1 MVTSTLTIW
10 HILLCSAY
18 YFIVIP
24 LSTCAFLIIPISS
37 SSRSHLP
44 QVHPPWSPHPDIPV
58 GRYACYQ
65 ISLSLEEMYAT
76 AIRVRKIKSLVC
88 LLDFAMP
95 IDFSSIFFG
104 VLLLQGIR
112 ALYNINL
119 QTTLSVLE
127 PSLPSQ
133 KTLYTY
139 LSSVPFSTLSCAVQ
153 LKLKF
158 LLPSYLFSNE
168 WCLAGGF
175 LAPWYIQ
182 SVGLSIPYF
191 SRYIIVTVAEVQTSV
206 FAMLQKWEWRCLMCF
221 WVGCFYSLLKIIP
234 CIWSQ

>member
-1 MVTSTLTIW
+1 MVTSTFTIW
-10 HILLCSAY
+10 HTSLCSAY

-24 LSTCAFLIIPISS
+24 LSTCAFLITPISS

-44 QVHPPWSPHPDIPV
+44 QAHPPRPPHPDIPV

-65 ISLSLEEMYAT
+65 ISLSLEEMYVT

-88 LLDFAMP
+88 LLDLAMP
-95 IDFSSIFFG
+95 IDFSSVLFG

-139 LSSVPFSTLSCAVQ
+139 LSSVSFSTLSCAAQ
-153 LKLKF
+153 LNRF
-158 LLPSYLFSNE
+158 LLPLYLFSNE

-175 LAPWYIQ
+175 LAP
-182 SVGLSIPYF
+182 
-191 SRYIIVTVAEVQTSV
+191 
-206 FAMLQKWEWRCLMCF
+206 
-221 WVGCFYSLLKIIP
+221 
-234 CIWSQ
+234 